1 MDTQDLIKATQSTQ
15 KLIQDDTY
23 YKYIFKKTE
32 RIVSVVF
39 YITQSIQEKDK
50 YVRHVRDIEDSA
62 QGLHNAV
69 LGSLNVR
76 AHVAEES
83 VQDVTH
89 ALVMLESKL
98 RVAQAMGLVTT
109 EVLQVIDNEMDSV
122 LRALARYSNEEQL
135 LANRTP
141 APTPVA
147 VPAHKRPTARSA
159 ASSSG
164 SSSAATASATTASN
178 SDTSTRRAR
187 ILTIV
192 EAKGEVS
199 IKDITD
205 IITDVSE
212 KTIQRELNA
221 MIEDNQIKRIGERRW
236 SKYTLF

>member
-1 MDTQDLIKATQSTQ
+1 MDTRDLIKATQSTQ
-15 KLIQDDTY
+15 KLIQDENY

-39 YITQSIQEKDK
+39 YITQSVYEKDR
-50 YVRHVRDIEDSA
+50 YHTQIAGIEDA
-62 QGLHNAV
+62 ARLLHDIV
-69 LGSLNVR
+69 LQSLNVR

-83 VQDVTH
+83 VQTVTH
-89 ALVMLESKL
+89 ALITLESKL
-98 RVAQAMGLVTT
+98 RVAQAMGVIAA

-122 LRALARYSNEEQL
+122 LRALSRYSHEDQL
-135 LANRTP
+135 LAERMAP
-141 APTPVA
+141 APTPSKPARKSA
-147 VPAHKRPTARSA
+147 VSTPAVSA
-159 ASSSG
+159 TSSHTT
-164 SSSAATASATTASN
+164 ATAQQ
-178 SDTSTRRAR
+178 DTSNRRAR
-187 ILTIV
+187 ILTII

>member
-1 MDTQDLIKATQSTQ
+1 MDTKDLIKATQSTQ

-39 YITQSIQEKDK
+39 YITQSLEQKDK
-50 YVRHVRDIEDSA
+50 YTRTIQEIEDSA
-62 QGLHNAV
+62 QRLHNVV
-69 LGSLNVR
+69 LESLNVR
-76 AHVAEES
+76 AHVAEENI
-83 VQDVTH
+83 QGVTH
-89 ALVMLESKL
+89 ALVTLESKL
-98 RVAQAMGLVTT
+98 RVAHVMRVITR
-109 EVLQVIDNEMDSV
+109 EVLEVIDNEVDSV
-122 LRALARYSNEEQL
+122 LRALVKYSNEDNLYAE
-135 LANRTP
+135 RTAAPQPP
-141 APTPVA
+141 APA
-147 VPAHKRPTARSA
+147 VSLRSA
-159 ASSSG
+159 A
-164 SSSAATASATTASN
+164 ATPIRSRATTPAAGTTEGMQS
-178 SDTSTRRAR
+178 RRTR
-187 ILTIV
+187 ILTII

>member
-1 MDTQDLIKATQSTQ
+1 MDTRDLIKATQSTQ
-15 KLIQDDTY
+15 KLIQDEHY
-23 YKYIFKKTE
+23 YKYVFKKTE

-50 YVRHVRDIEDSA
+50 FARVITDIEDTA
-62 QGLHNAV
+62 RHVHDVV
-69 LGSLNVR
+69 LQSLNVR
-76 AHVAEES
+76 SHVAEES
-83 VQDVTH
+83 VQEVTH
-89 ALVMLESKL
+89 ALVSLESKL
-98 RVAQAMGLVTT
+98 RVAQAMGVIAA

-122 LRALARYSNEEQL
+122 MRALTKYSHEDQL
-135 LANRTP
+135 LAEREAAPAPAPKPPRRVPPRSPASTNHTP
-141 APTPVA
+141 AT
-147 VPAHKRPTARSA
+147 S
-159 ASSSG
+159 ASSSSDP
-164 SSSAATASATTASN
+164 SS
-178 SDTSTRRAR
+178 RRAR
-187 ILTIV
+187 ILTII